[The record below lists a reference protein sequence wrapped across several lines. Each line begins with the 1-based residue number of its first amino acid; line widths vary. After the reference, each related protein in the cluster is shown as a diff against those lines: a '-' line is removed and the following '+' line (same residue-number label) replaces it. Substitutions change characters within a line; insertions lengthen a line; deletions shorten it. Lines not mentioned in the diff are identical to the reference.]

1 MGDSGRRWKVTQR
14 LAVTQGPCRR
24 SQPCE
29 PRPRVAVLI
38 DPDRELVEQTRAGRH
53 EAFEILVRRH
63 QAVAYRV
70 ALRIVG
76 PDDADDVTQDAFL
89 RAFHRI
95 GRFRSEGTFR
105 AWLLQ
110 IVRNTALNAVEA
122 RRTEP
127 HESIAQLVED
137 RPPAGERTPVD
148 QLEGRERRERL
159 EAKVRL
165 LPPAHRA
172 VLVLR
177 DVEGLSYQEVAT
189 VTEAPLGSVKGRLH
203 RARSEL
209 IRILRE
215 NTYDWGLPDD
225 P

>member
-1 MGDSGRRWKVTQR
+1 V
-14 LAVTQGPCRR
+14 
-24 SQPCE
+24 
-29 PRPRVAVLI
+29 
-38 DPDRELVEQTRAGRH
+38 
-53 EAFEILVRRH
+53 EAFEVLVRRH

-70 ALRIVG
+70 ALRIAG

-89 RAFHRI
+89 RAFHRLAAYR
-95 GRFRSEGTFR
+95 GEGAFR

-110 IVRNTALNAVEA
+110 IVRNTALNAVDS

-127 HESIAQLVED
+127 HEAIGELVEAHG
-137 RPPAGERTPVD
+137 AGRDRTPVD

-165 LPPAHRA
+165 LSPAHRA

-177 DVEGLSYQEVAT
+177 DIEGLSYEEVAT
-189 VTEAPLGSVKGRLH
+189 ATEMPLGSVKGRLH
-203 RARSEL
+203 RARGEL

-215 NTYDWGLPDD
+215 NTYDWGLPDES
-225 P
+225 

>member
-1 MGDSGRRWKVTQR
+1 
-14 LAVTQGPCRR
+14 
-24 SQPCE
+24 
-29 PRPRVAVLI
+29 
-38 DPDRELVEQTRAGRH
+38 
-53 EAFEILVRRH
+53 VRRH

-76 PDDADDVTQDAFL
+76 PDNANDVTQDAFL
-89 RAFHRI
+89 RAFHRLAH
-95 GRFRSEGTFR
+95 FRHEGTFR

-110 IVRNTALNAVEA
+110 IVRNTALNALEA

-127 HESIAQLVED
+127 HESIAELVE
-137 RPPAGERTPVD
+137 ERGVAHERAPVD
-148 QLEGRERRERL
+148 QLEGRERRERM

-177 DVEGLSYQEVAT
+177 DIEGLSYEEVAMA
-189 VTEAPLGSVKGRLH
+189 TETPLGSVKGRLH

-215 NTYDWGLPDD
+215 NTYDWGLPDE